1 MTSSRSD
8 YPDRIIAYKPAG
20 RGGAGKRHPPAAKLT
35 ADGMLTLNHEAVE
48 LLGSP
53 PRILMS
59 VNPRQGR
66 IYLRPATPG
75 NYEGAY
81 SLAGGGNSPHRISA
95 RSLIRDYPLL
105 ASAYRVGKSA
115 EGIVLVIA
123 EEALAGA

>member
-81 SLAGGGNSPHRISA
+81 SLAGGGQLAASHQCAVPDPRLPSA
-95 RSLIRDYPLL
+95 GR
-105 ASAYRVGKSA
+105 
-115 EGIVLVIA
+115 GI
-123 EEALAGA
+123 